1 MPFWKKKEPEVPQP
15 HVEPG
20 MGAAQS
26 SEPNPIRFS
35 DEPQFG
41 TVHPSQTAVPPTR
54 TPQPS
59 DGEFAT
65 HPSAIQTPVA
75 GAQKESFATV
85 QPTSV
90 AAREM
95 PLHIEENPFAESS
108 AAKEAPV
115 EIKLDPETASQ
126 AAAKAKEEKAESQP
140 EKRSWF
146 KRAPKQDEQQYE
158 EEELRRQKWIHA
170 RRRFVG
176 TLMLLM
182 AAAIAIPIL
191 FDKEAPPPAVT
202 IPLRIPKENT
212 VDVTK
217 ITVPPAPASE
227 EGGEAKEDTKVPPVP
242 SVNSSNASTVAV
254 APAGSGNTAVK
265 APEAKKDNEDA
276 AKKAAEA
283 KKAEEERK
291 AAEAK
296 KLAEAKKQTEAKK
309 QAEARKQAEDKKSKE
324 TSAPKLAKGQYFIQ
338 VIALSNQ
345 NRAQGIVDKMKK
357 AGVPAY
363 LSPVQAKSGKIY
375 RVQAGPFKSAKEA
388 EAANAKLGLAGLNTG
403 KVQAVR

>member
-54 TPQPS
+54 IPQPS

-65 HPSAIQTPVA
+65 HPSAIQTPVS

-85 QPTSV
+85 QPTP
-90 AAREM
+90 AASREM

-108 AAKEAPV
+108 APKEAPV

-126 AAAKAKEEKAESQP
+126 AASKAEEEKAGSQP
-140 EKRSWF
+140 VKRSWF
-146 KRAPKQDEQQYE
+146 KRPQQQDEQQYE

-202 IPLRIPKENT
+202 IPLRIPKENS

-217 ITVPPAPASE
+217 ITVPPSPASE
-227 EGGEAKEDTKVPPVP
+227 EGEAANENPKVPPVP
-242 SVNSSNASTVAV
+242 SVNSSNVSDSAS
-254 APAGSGNTAVK
+254 APAGSGNTALK
-265 APEAKKDNEDA
+265 APEVKNDKEDA
-276 AKKAAEA
+276 AKKATEA
-283 KKAEEERK
+283 KKAAEDKK

-296 KLAEAKKQTEAKK
+296 KLAEAKKQAEAKK
-309 QAEARKQAEDKKSKE
+309 LAEDKKAQES
-324 TSAPKLAKGQYFIQ
+324 SSPKIAKGQYFIQ